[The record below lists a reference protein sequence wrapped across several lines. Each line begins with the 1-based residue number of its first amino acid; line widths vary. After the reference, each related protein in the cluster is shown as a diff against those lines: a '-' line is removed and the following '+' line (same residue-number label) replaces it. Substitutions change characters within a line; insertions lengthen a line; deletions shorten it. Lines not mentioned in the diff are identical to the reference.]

1 MCRYLVR
8 LYQRPGSLA
17 DEKDMAAIDPE
28 LERHRQTWVGFTRL
42 LRYAI
47 AVIVII
53 LVGMALFLV

>member
-1 MCRYLVR
+1 
-8 LYQRPGSLA
+8 
-17 DEKDMAAIDPE
+17 MAAIDPE

-42 LRYAI
+42 LKYAI

>member
-1 MCRYLVR
+1 
-8 LYQRPGSLA
+8 
-17 DEKDMAAIDPE
+17 MAAIDPE

-53 LVGMALFLV
+53 LVGMALFLA